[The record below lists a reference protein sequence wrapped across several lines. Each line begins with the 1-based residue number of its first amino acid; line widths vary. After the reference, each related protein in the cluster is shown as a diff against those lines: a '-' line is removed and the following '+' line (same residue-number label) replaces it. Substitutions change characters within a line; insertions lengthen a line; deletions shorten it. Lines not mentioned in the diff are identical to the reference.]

1 MHKRGALIA
10 KGKFEKVPPINEEI
24 EELAKEK
31 KDEFTRPVAAFIT
44 FERQEGKDRCMKYF
58 CDPKDKKK
66 IEEETFDDD
75 ANQREAALLAQVDKS
90 LLGNE
95 IVCLS
100 AAEPTEIIWENRHV
114 TEKE

>member
-1 MHKRGALIA
+1 MIA
-10 KGKFEKVPPINEEI
+10 KGKFEKVPPINEKI

-66 IEEETFDDD
+66 IEDETFDDD
-75 ANQREAALLAQVDKS
+75 ANQREAALLAQVDK
-90 LLGNE
+90 
-95 IVCLS
+95 
-100 AAEPTEIIWENRHV
+100 
-114 TEKE
+114 